1 MEAIAGTVVG
11 TVVGTGAVE
20 VVAFKGA
27 AREIAPRIEKKG
39 V

>member
-11 TVVGTGAVE
+11 TGAVE
-20 VVAFKGA
+20 AVAFKGA